1 MASPTNHDTLRRAQ
15 GDTYRSFSIY
25 SELMRKTSIA
35 LDGLSIVF
43 WITSILLLL
52 VMLAV
57 PFLQIDK
64 SFNVSPS
71 FSLAKVIATW
81 DSSLVS
87 ALVNSIVLSV
97 VASLFAIACGGFLGR
112 FIENKPMWLFGLMI
126 AVYSV
131 NPVARAL
138 SYFDLFQLYTPLYDW
153 SVMLMGRRFAT
164 TIILPALILGMH
176 YLPIYLM
183 RNLFVLK
190 KTNTAHDLP
199 PFLESLF
206 DDIPLWVRGF
216 PISFAL
222 FFLLSFF
229 DYWVIRVIS
238 GNTVLYWTPLFVQK
252 GFEARSVSEAAL
264 MIVIGLVATLAAYL
278 GALLVSVVLQKF
290 LRMLRPLH
298 FAHIKGQS
306 RMMAFIGFILSW
318 LTLIFVCWPIIG
330 TVIKFCIFF
339 YQGEPI
345 DFVPN
350 MTKAIVTM
358 LLLGIGMGA
367 VSATLAILLSAI
379 YQERPR
385 SRRWW
390 LPPLYFLA
398 LVPEA
403 AYVLFSLFVTGSG
416 ALRANPAWLFFLMAS
431 FSIPMSFFLW
441 ESLWGDIEKQK
452 LWLVGAALG
461 KKPVSAAL
469 TMMREWSRPWAIVF
483 VVIFWMTIDNVFI
496 TDFAGGPQW
505 KPLSAVI
512 FNATKRGFS
521 SDEFFSSVAGTLC
534 VLAVVGLTLLMS
546 SKERLADRE

>member
-1 MASPTNHDTLRRAQ
+1 
-15 GDTYRSFSIY
+15 
-25 SELMRKTSIA
+25 MRKTIATANAISIA
-35 LDGLSIVF
+35 F
-43 WITSILLLL
+43 WVLSILLLA
-52 VMLAV
+52 VMIAV

-81 DSSLVS
+81 DSSLLS
-87 ALVNSIVLSV
+87 ALINSVVLSV
-97 VASLFAIACGGFLGR
+97 VASLFAIACGGLLGR
-112 FIENKPMWLFGLMI
+112 FIERKPIWLFGLMI
-126 AVYSV
+126 AVYSI

-138 SYFDLFQLYTPLYDW
+138 SYFDLFQLYTPFYDW
-153 SVMLMGRRFAT
+153 SIALLGRRSAT

-199 PFLESLF
+199 PFLETLF

-222 FFLLSFF
+222 FFLLTFF

-264 MIVIGLVATLAAYL
+264 MIVIGLVATLLAYL
-278 GALLVSVVLQKF
+278 GALVVSIGIQKL
-290 LRMLRPLH
+290 LRMLRPLR
-298 FAHIKGQS
+298 FAHIKGESQLLA
-306 RMMAFIGFILSW
+306 MIDLILSW
-318 LTLIFVCWPIIG
+318 VALIFAVWPIIA
-330 TVIKFCIFF
+330 TMIKLGI
-339 YQGEPI
+339 YIYHGEAI
-345 DFVPN
+345 VFVPN
-350 MTKAIVTM
+350 ISRGIVTM

-367 VSATLAILLSAI
+367 VSATVAILLSAI

-385 SRRWW
+385 ARQWW

-416 ALRANPAWLFFLMAS
+416 ALHANPTWLFFLMAS

-461 KKPVSAAL
+461 KKPAAAAM
-469 TMMREWSRPWAIVF
+469 TMIREWSRPWAIVF

-521 SDEFFSSVAGTLC
+521 SDEFYSSVAGTVS
-534 VLAVVGLTLLMS
+534 VLAIIGLALILS
-546 SKERLADRE
+546 SKGRLSEEK

>member
-1 MASPTNHDTLRRAQ
+1 MDLVSSRR
-15 GDTYRSFSIY
+15 
-25 SELMRKTSIA
+25 MRKTALA
-35 LDGLSIVF
+35 LDGLSVVF
-43 WITSILLLL
+43 WVISILLLL
-52 VMLAV
+52 VMIAV

-71 FSLAKVIATW
+71 FSLANVIATW

-87 ALVNSIVLSV
+87 ALVNSIILSV
-97 VASLFAIACGGFLGR
+97 IASLFAIACGGFLGR
-112 FIENKPMWLFGLMI
+112 FIEQKPIWLFGLMI

-138 SYFDLFQLYTPLYDW
+138 SYFDLFQLYTPFYDW
-153 SVMLMGRRFAT
+153 SVLLMGRRFAT

-199 PFLESLF
+199 PFLEALF

-222 FFLLSFF
+222 FFLLTFF

-264 MIVIGLVATLAAYL
+264 MIVIGLVATLVAYL
-278 GALLVSVVLQKF
+278 AALFFSVIVQRL

-306 RMMAFIGFILSW
+306 RVMQILGTICAWAALLFASW
-318 LTLIFVCWPIIG
+318 PLIG
-330 TVIKFCIFF
+330 TVIKLGIFL

-345 DFVPN
+345 DVVPN
-350 MTKAIVTM
+350 MTRGIVTM

-367 VSATLAILLSAI
+367 VSATVAILLSAI

-385 SRRWW
+385 ARQWW

-416 ALRANPAWLFFLMAS
+416 ALHANPAWLFFLMAS

-461 KKPVSAAL
+461 KKPIAAVQ

-483 VVIFWMTIDNVFI
+483 IVIFWMTIDNVFI

-521 SDEFFSSVAGTLC
+521 SDEFFSSVAGTLS
-534 VLAVVGLTLLMS
+534 VLAVIGLTLVFT
-546 SKERLADRE
+546 KQKKIDA